1 MAKKPTSLSDLER
14 TRGVKITPLYKVLF
28 ALLLVLVIGAGFFT
42 VSQSIS
48 SNSAKLQED
57 PTSVDQMDRTLSGKS
72 LDEDR
77 ADALAA
83 ATALLQSAGATQDLE
98 ETEATVAKMDSGDFS
113 MLPEDFDSQVRYYD
127 SYAKDE
133 AFKAEVRM
141 SVFTLAAYAKNSA
154 GVNELTPDAGRLS
167 TVRVDQE
174 TGIAQVPLEL
184 YFGSS
189 NVLSLEMIYVDGQ
202 WLLEPH
208 SLTSY
213 IRLSYLSSQQS
224 SE

>member
-1 MAKKPTSLSDLER
+1 MAKKSTSLSDLER
-14 TRGVKITPLYKVLF
+14 SKGVRITPLYKVLF
-28 ALLLVLVIGAGFFT
+28 ALLLVLVIGAGFFA

-48 SNSAKLQED
+48 ANSAKTQED
-57 PTSVDQMDRTLSGKS
+57 PTAVEQMDRTLSGKS

-77 ADALAA
+77 ADALAS
-83 ATALLQSAGATQDLE
+83 ATALLQATGATQDLE
-98 ETEATVAKMDSGDFS
+98 ETEATVEKMDGGDFS
-113 MLPEDFDSQVRYYD
+113 MLPEDFDSRVRYYD
-127 SYAKDE
+127 SYAGDE
-133 AFKAEVRM
+133 AFKNEVRI
-141 SVFTLAAYAKNSA
+141 SVFTLAAYAKNA
-154 GVNELTPDAGRLS
+154 AKTDELAPDAGRLS

-189 NVLSLEMIYVDGQ
+189 NLLSLEMVYVDGQ